1 MDGGRLGPGAEFDR
15 IRSLLRAAGAGR
27 PGDAG
32 SGGAGDDAAVLDVPE
47 GERVVAGTDLQVED
61 VHFRRAWVGWET
73 VGWRAATAAL
83 SDLAAMA
90 ARPLGVLLSAALPPE
105 LDRGVLEEIGDGLG
119 RCLQDHGGELIGGDL
134 SRSPG
139 PVVLDAV
146 GLGAAARPVGRGGG
160 RAGDELWVTGRLGG
174 AVAAVAARSRNLE
187 PEAELA
193 RAFDRPRPR
202 VAEARW
208 LAERAGLRAMIDLS
222 DGLAGDAGH
231 LAAASGT
238 AAVLRADRV
247 PLAGPLEGWSD
258 RSRALRYAAGGGE
271 DFELLVAAA
280 PGELAEA
287 ADAFAD
293 RFELELTRVGRLE
306 EGRGVS
312 WRDAD
317 GREVEPPGG
326 GFDHFGGGTAGG
338 ER

>member
-1 MDGGRLGPGAEFDR
+1 MRRGRLGPGAEFDR
-15 IRSLLRAAGAGR
+15 IRSLLAAAGADR
-27 PGDAG
+27 PGN
-32 SGGAGDDAAVLDVPE
+32 GGGLGPGDDAAVLEVPE
-47 GERVVAGTDLQVED
+47 GERLVVGTDLQVEE

-90 ARPLGVLLSAALPPE
+90 ARPLGLLLSAALPPE
-105 LDRGVLEEIGDGLG
+105 LDRGVLDEIGDGLG
-119 RCLQDHGGELIGGDL
+119 RCLREHGGDLLGGDL

-146 GLGAAARPVGRGGG
+146 GLGTAARPVERGGG
-160 RAGDELWVTGRLGG
+160 RPGDELWVTGRLG
-174 AVAAVAARSRNLE
+174 AAAAAVAARSRNLE
-187 PEAELA
+187 PEPELV

-208 LAERAGLRAMIDLS
+208 LAERVELRAMIDLS

-238 AAVLRADRV
+238 AAVVRADRV

-258 RSRALRYAAGGGE
+258 RSRALRYAAAGGE
-271 DFELLVAAA
+271 DFELLAAIP
-280 PGELAEA
+280 PGALEETAG
-287 ADAFAD
+287 AFAD
-293 RFELELTRVGRLE
+293 RFGVELTRVGRLE
-306 EGRGVS
+306 QGRGVS
-312 WRDAD
+312 WLGAD

-326 GFDHFGGGTAGG
+326 GFDHFGGGA
-338 ER
+338 